1 MEKAE
6 RTVLE
11 SIDECYER
19 LFSAERKV
27 ADCIR
32 KKPDEVIL
40 MNVSELAAASGASEA
55 TVVRMCKHIGY
66 QGCYQMRLMLAGDI
80 ARNAR
85 NDSDEDMQISTVGQV
100 FQQIIGNMRYLSE
113 GLDTAHLLE
122 CVKALKSSR
131 LVYVI
136 AVGNTIPVALDL
148 SFRLNRFKVPAIAST
163 IMEHSLN
170 HISQGRPEDMVIAI
184 SKSGASKSVLQG
196 VDMAKRIG
204 MKVLSITAAGYCPL
218 SRTADFVLSSKTE
231 KSLFGDIGP
240 VSSLSEFAVN
250 DAIIYFLKYQD
261 KLTKDLADRKKD
273 LDEIELMLAET
284 KL

>member
-66 QGCYQMRLMLAGDI
+66 QGYYQ
-80 ARNAR
+80 
-85 NDSDEDMQISTVGQV
+85 STVGQV

-113 GLDTAHLLE
+113 GLDTTHLLE

-240 VSSLSEFAVN
+240 VSSLSEFAIN